1 MKLATNPDIRPHLM
15 RERGRPRNALVW
27 LVTKYPS
34 SSESWQAKAIAG
46 AKSNGEAALRTLG
59 RFWVRSKHA
68 PNPTHGDA
76 DGWPPESAS
85 SWVWGKLL
93 AETPAVCEGV
103 TFAIPGQRVLVGE
116 P

>member
-1 MKLATNPDIRPHLM
+1 MVGYKVSFFIRVVAGKGHCPI
-15 RERGRPRNALVW
+15 EKQWRGGP
-27 LVTKYPS
+27 TS
-34 SSESWQAKAIAG
+34 
-46 AKSNGEAALRTLG
+46 LG

-68 PNPTHGDA
+68 LNPTHGDA
-76 DGWPPESAS
+76 DGWPPGSAN